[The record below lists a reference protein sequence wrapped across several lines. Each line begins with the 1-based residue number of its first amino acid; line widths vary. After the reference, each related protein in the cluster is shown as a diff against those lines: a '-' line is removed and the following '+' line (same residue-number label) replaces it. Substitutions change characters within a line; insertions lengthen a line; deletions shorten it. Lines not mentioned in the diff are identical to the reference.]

1 MGIMRDKRDKKSAYQ
16 EQKVAAGSSAPQ
28 DGKGGRAGRKYL
40 LLRLWRY
47 LSRYHFLIVAGMTL
61 MFLSNIL
68 ALLGPRLSGRA
79 IDAIG
84 IRAGGVDFDKVFYY
98 TGWMAAFYVISAVL
112 SYLLSLLTIHLTRKI
127 IYQMRRDVFE
137 NLSRLPVSFFDE
149 YSTGDIISVVTY
161 DIDTV
166 NQSLSNDFLQILQSV
181 ITVLFSL
188 VMMLSIAP
196 MMVLIFVVT
205 IPVSM
210 MLTKFIVSHSRP
222 LFRIRSKKLGEL
234 NGMVE
239 EMINGQK
246 TIRAYGREEQ
256 VIEVFDRKNEEAVE
270 ANTRAEYYGT
280 LAGPSVNFMNNTSL
294 ALISVFG
301 SLLYLR
307 GGIGIGDISSFVQY
321 SRKFSGPVN
330 EAANI
335 IGEFQSAFA
344 AAERVFRLMDEL
356 PERPD
361 GEKARVL
368 EEVYGDVILRDVSFG
383 YQPEQQI
390 LKEFNLHA
398 KAGQQIAIVGP
409 TGAGKTTVINLLM
422 RFYDISK
429 GCILLDGQDAYD
441 IKRDSLRGAY
451 TMVLQDAWLFH
462 GTIYENLVYGRE
474 NITMEEVEKAA
485 RAAMIYSYIKKLP
498 EGFQTQLSDNGV
510 HISKGQ
516 RQLLTI
522 ARAMLSDARMLILD
536 EATSNVDTRTEMQIQ
551 KAMRSLMADKTC
563 FVIAHRLSTI
573 RHADLILVVKDGR
586 IAEQGS
592 HEELMRKR
600 GEYFQMQQAQFEGA
614 FE

>member
-1 MGIMRDKRDKKSAYQ
+1 MKGKK
-16 EQKVAAGSSAPQ
+16 
-28 DGKGGRAGRKYL
+28 KYL
-40 LLRLWRY
+40 LFRLWRY
-47 LSRYHFLIVAGMTL
+47 LGRYHLLIAAGLAL
-61 MFLSNIL
+61 MFSSNVL

-84 IRAGGVDFDKVFYY
+84 IRAGGVDFERVFYY
-98 TGWMAAFYVISAVL
+98 TGWMAVLYVLSAIL
-112 SYLLSLLTIHLTRKI
+112 SYLLSLLTIYLTRRI
-127 IYQMRRDVFE
+127 IYQMRKDVFD

-196 MMVLIFVVT
+196 RMVLIFAVT
-205 IPVSM
+205 LPVSM
-210 MLTKFIVSHSRP
+210 LLTKFIVSHSRP
-222 LFRIRSKKLGEL
+222 LFRIRSKKIGEL

-246 TIRAYGREEQ
+246 AIRAYGREAQ
-256 VIEVFDRKNEEAVE
+256 VIEVFDRKNEEVVE

-356 PERPD
+356 PEKPD
-361 GEKARVL
+361 AEQARIL
-368 EEVYGDVILRDVSFG
+368 KEVYGDVLLQDVSFG
-383 YQPEQQI
+383 YQPGQQI

-422 RFYDISK
+422 RFYDIQE
-429 GCILLDGQDAYD
+429 GAILLDGQDAYE
-441 IKRDSLRGAY
+441 IRRDSLRGAY
-451 TMVLQDAWLFH
+451 TMVLQDAWLFQ

-474 NITMEEVEKAA
+474 NITMEEVERAA
-485 RAAMIYSYIKKLP
+485 KAAMIYSYIEKLP
-498 EGFQTQLSDNGV
+498 EGFQTKLSDNGV

-536 EATSNVDTRTEMQIQ
+536 EATSNVDTRTEMKIQ

-573 RHADLILVVKDGR
+573 RHVDLILVVKDGR

-592 HEELMRKR
+592 HEELMRSR
-600 GEYFQMQQAQFEGA
+600 GEYYQMQQAQFEGRLSEVA
-614 FE
+614 GLR

>member
-1 MGIMRDKRDKKSAYQ
+1 MKGKK
-16 EQKVAAGSSAPQ
+16 
-28 DGKGGRAGRKYL
+28 KYL
-40 LLRLWRY
+40 LFRLWRY
-47 LSRYHFLIVAGMTL
+47 LGRYHLLIAAGLAL
-61 MFLSNIL
+61 MFSSNVL

-84 IRAGGVDFDKVFYY
+84 IRAGGVDFERVFYY
-98 TGWMAAFYVISAVL
+98 TGWMAVLYVLSAIL
-112 SYLLSLLTIHLTRKI
+112 SYLLSLLTIYLTRRI
-127 IYQMRRDVFE
+127 IYQMRKDVFD

-196 MMVLIFVVT
+196 RMVLIFAVT
-205 IPVSM
+205 LPVSM
-210 MLTKFIVSHSRP
+210 LLTKFIVSHSRP
-222 LFRIRSKKLGEL
+222 LFRIRSKKIGEL

-246 TIRAYGREEQ
+246 TIRAYGREAQ
-256 VIEVFDRKNEEAVE
+256 VIEVFDRKNEEVVE

-356 PERPD
+356 PEKPD
-361 GEKARVL
+361 AEQARIL
-368 EEVYGDVILRDVSFG
+368 KEVYGDVLLQDVSFG
-383 YQPEQQI
+383 YQPGQQI

-422 RFYDISK
+422 RFYDIQE
-429 GCILLDGQDAYD
+429 GAILLDGQDAYE
-441 IKRDSLRGAY
+441 IRRDSLRGAY
-451 TMVLQDAWLFH
+451 TMVLQDAWLFQ

-474 NITMEEVEKAA
+474 NITMEEVERAA
-485 RAAMIYSYIKKLP
+485 KAAMIYSYIEKLP
-498 EGFQTQLSDNGV
+498 EGFQTKLSDNGV

-536 EATSNVDTRTEMQIQ
+536 EATSNVDTRTEMKIQ

-573 RHADLILVVKDGR
+573 RHVDLILVVKDGR

-592 HEELMRKR
+592 HEELMRSR
-600 GEYFQMQQAQFEGA
+600 GEYYQMQQAQFEGRLSEVA
-614 FE
+614 GLR

>member
-1 MGIMRDKRDKKSAYQ
+1 MKGKK
-16 EQKVAAGSSAPQ
+16 
-28 DGKGGRAGRKYL
+28 KYL
-40 LLRLWRY
+40 LFRLWRY
-47 LSRYHFLIVAGMTL
+47 LGRYHLLIAAGLAL
-61 MFLSNIL
+61 MFSSNVL

-84 IRAGGVDFDKVFYY
+84 IRAGGVDFERVFYY
-98 TGWMAAFYVISAVL
+98 TGWMAVLYVLSAIL
-112 SYLLSLLTIHLTRKI
+112 SYLLSLLTIYLTRRI
-127 IYQMRRDVFE
+127 IYQMRKDVFD

-149 YSTGDIISVVTY
+149 YSTGDIISAVTY

-196 MMVLIFVVT
+196 RMVLIFAVT
-205 IPVSM
+205 LPVSM
-210 MLTKFIVSHSRP
+210 LLTKFIVSHSRP
-222 LFRIRSKKLGEL
+222 LFRIRSKKIGEL

-246 TIRAYGREEQ
+246 TIRAYGREAQ
-256 VIEVFDRKNEEAVE
+256 VIEVFDRKNEEVVE

-356 PERPD
+356 PEKPD
-361 GEKARVL
+361 AEQARIL
-368 EEVYGDVILRDVSFG
+368 KEVYGDVLLQDVSFG
-383 YQPEQQI
+383 YQPGQQI

-422 RFYDISK
+422 RFYDIQE
-429 GCILLDGQDAYD
+429 GAILLDGQDAYE
-441 IKRDSLRGAY
+441 IRRDSLRGAY
-451 TMVLQDAWLFH
+451 TMVLQDAWLFQ

-474 NITMEEVEKAA
+474 NITMEEVERAA
-485 RAAMIYSYIKKLP
+485 KAAMIYSYIEKLP
-498 EGFQTQLSDNGV
+498 EGFQTKLSDNGV

-536 EATSNVDTRTEMQIQ
+536 EATSNVDTRTEMKIQ

-573 RHADLILVVKDGR
+573 RHVDLILVVKDGR

-592 HEELMRKR
+592 HEELMRSR
-600 GEYFQMQQAQFEGA
+600 GEYYQMQQAQFEGRLSEVA
-614 FE
+614 GLR

>member
-1 MGIMRDKRDKKSAYQ
+1 MLSA
-16 EQKVAAGSSAPQ
+16 
-28 DGKGGRAGRKYL
+28 
-40 LLRLWRY
+40 
-47 LSRYHFLIVAGMTL
+47 I
-61 MFLSNIL
+61 
-68 ALLGPRLSGRA
+68 
-79 IDAIG
+79 
-84 IRAGGVDFDKVFYY
+84 
-98 TGWMAAFYVISAVL
+98 L
-112 SYLLSLLTIHLTRKI
+112 SYLLSLLTIYLTRRI
-127 IYQMRRDVFE
+127 IYQMRKDVFD

-149 YSTGDIISVVTY
+149 YSTGDIISAVTY

-166 NQSLSNDFLQILQSV
+166 NQSLSNDFLQIMQSV

-196 MMVLIFVVT
+196 RMVLIFAVT
-205 IPVSM
+205 LPVSM
-210 MLTKFIVSHSRP
+210 LLTKFIVSHSRP
-222 LFRIRSKKLGEL
+222 LFRIRSKKIGEL

-246 TIRAYGREEQ
+246 AIRAYGREAQ
-256 VIEVFDRKNEEAVE
+256 VIEVFDRKNEEVVE

-356 PERPD
+356 PEKPD
-361 GEKARVL
+361 AEQARIL
-368 EEVYGDVILRDVSFG
+368 KEVYGDVLLQDVSFG
-383 YQPEQQI
+383 YQPGQQI

-422 RFYDISK
+422 RFYDIQE
-429 GCILLDGQDAYD
+429 GAILLDGQDAYE

-451 TMVLQDAWLFH
+451 TMVLQDAWLFQ

-474 NITMEEVEKAA
+474 NITMEEVERAA
-485 RAAMIYSYIKKLP
+485 KAAMIYSYIEKLP
-498 EGFQTQLSDNGV
+498 EGFQTKLSDNGV

-536 EATSNVDTRTEMQIQ
+536 EATSNVDTRTEMKIQ

-592 HEELMRKR
+592 HEELMRSR
-600 GEYFQMQQAQFEGA
+600 GEYYQMQQAQFEGA